1 MWSSQNQSFED
12 PHNQSFECKPAYG
25 YRIDL
30 SLLTI
35 NPLNAS
41 QFYATNSCF
50 ADRAR
55 TTLGQPLVNAHH
67 VEGMTALHCT
77 QRIPM
82 LKVHEANGT
91 LPCRVTRLVPRGL
104 CHCLQHNLVHWRH
117 AEASRVG
124 IIKGSPNG
132 VLEIGVCCPSPV
144 GSACVVIGKASSSS
158 WPVDRHRSAAGAKA
172 LGIESP
178 RNIPADSFQ
187 GTPGTLEIEV
197 AMPSRRRQLQKLS

>member
-30 SLLTI
+30 SILTI

-91 LPCRVTRLVPRGL
+91 LPCRVTRLVLRSL
-104 CHCLQHNLVHWRH
+104 CHCLQHSLVHWRH
-117 AEASRVG
+117 AEASGVG
-124 IIKGSPNG
+124 FLRGSPHC
-132 VLEIGVCCPSPV
+132 VLEIGLCCPSSV

-158 WPVDRHRSAAGAKA
+158 WPVDRHRSAAGAKT
-172 LGIESP
+172 LESL

-187 GTPGTLEIEV
+187 GTTGTLEIEI
-197 AMPSRRRQLQKLS
+197 AMPLHRRPLQKLS